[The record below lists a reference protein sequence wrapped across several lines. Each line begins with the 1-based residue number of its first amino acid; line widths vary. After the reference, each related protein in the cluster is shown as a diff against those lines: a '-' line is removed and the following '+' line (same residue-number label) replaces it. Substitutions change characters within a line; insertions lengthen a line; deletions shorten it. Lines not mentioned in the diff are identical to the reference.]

1 LNFRIVRYRYQNA
14 CYLPGDWIGISENL
28 TNFGKETIS
37 VNVREL
43 SEKFNLHV
51 AAGQKHLDRQI
62 QGGYCGDL
70 LSDVMA
76 NAPNGC
82 IWLTV
87 QTHQN
92 IVAVA
97 VLHEMAAII
106 LTGGQEPDQET
117 IEKAEEEGIPILMWP
132 QTAYDLAGKAHA
144 AGIPDS

>member
-1 LNFRIVRYRYQNA
+1 VNA
-14 CYLPGDWIGISENL
+14 
-28 TNFGKETIS
+28 K
-37 VNVREL
+37 EL

-51 AAGQKHLDRQI
+51 AAGRNHLDRQI

-76 NAPNGC
+76 NAPDGC

-97 VLHEMAAII
+97 VLHEMAAIV
-106 LTGGQEPDQET
+106 LTGGQEPDRET
-117 IEKAEEEGIPILMWP
+117 IEKAEEDGIPILMWP
-132 QTAYDLAGKAHA
+132 QTAYELAGRVHA
-144 AGIPDS
+144 SGITNT

>member
-1 LNFRIVRYRYQNA
+1 M
-14 CYLPGDWIGISENL
+14 
-28 TNFGKETIS
+28 
-37 VNVREL
+37 NVKEL

-51 AAGQKHLDRQI
+51 AAGQGHLDRQI

-76 NAPNGC
+76 NAPTGS

-117 IEKAEEEGIPILMWP
+117 IDKAEEDGIPILMWP
-132 QTAYDLAGKAHA
+132 ETAYELAGQVHA
-144 AGIPDS
+144 AGVANS

>member
-1 LNFRIVRYRYQNA
+1 MDVK
-14 CYLPGDWIGISENL
+14 EL
-28 TNFGKETIS
+28 TE
-37 VNVREL
+37 R
-43 SEKFNLHV
+43 FNLHV
-51 AAGQKHLDRQI
+51 AAGQNELDRQI

-97 VLHEMAAII
+97 VLHEMAAIV
-106 LTGGQEPDQET
+106 LTGGNEPDEET
-117 IEKAEEEGIPILMWP
+117 IEKANEEGIPILIWP
-132 QTAYDLAGKAHA
+132 ENAFDLAGQVYA
-144 AGIPDS
+144 AGVTNITG

>member
-1 LNFRIVRYRYQNA
+1 M
-14 CYLPGDWIGISENL
+14 
-28 TNFGKETIS
+28 
-37 VNVREL
+37 NVKEL
-43 SEKFNLHV
+43 SEKFILHV
-51 AAGQKHLDRQI
+51 AAGRNQLDRQI

-97 VLHEMAAII
+97 VLHEMAAIV
-106 LTGGQEPDQET
+106 LTGGQEPDPET

-132 QTAYDLAGKAHA
+132 ATAFELAGQVHA
-144 AGIPDS
+144 AGVTNT

>member
-1 LNFRIVRYRYQNA
+1 M
-14 CYLPGDWIGISENL
+14 
-28 TNFGKETIS
+28 
-37 VNVREL
+37 NVKEL

-51 AAGQKHLDRQI
+51 VAGQNHLDRQI

-132 QTAYDLAGKAHA
+132 HTAFELAGRVYA
-144 AGIPDS
+144 AGITNTA

>member
-1 LNFRIVRYRYQNA
+1 M
-14 CYLPGDWIGISENL
+14 
-28 TNFGKETIS
+28 
-37 VNVREL
+37 NVKEL
-43 SEKFNLHV
+43 SEKFNLQV
-51 AAGQKHLDRQI
+51 AAGREHLDREI

-70 LSDVMA
+70 LSNVMA
-76 NAPNGC
+76 NASNGC

-117 IEKAEEEGIPILMWP
+117 IDKAEEEGIPILIWP
-132 QTAYDLAGKAHA
+132 LTAYELAGQVYA
-144 AGIPDS
+144 AGAANV